1 MNDLIFFFVAFLAE
15 IIGTMA
21 GFGSST
27 ILMPFALFIFDFRTT
42 LTLVAFFHLSGSAG
56 RIIFFHK
63 SINTRLLVLFG
74 IPGVIFTFIG
84 AILVRYISSEFL
96 ELFLGVFLLSYVFIS
111 FLNPEFSIE
120 ANRLNSTA
128 GGILSGFIS
137 GIIGTGG
144 IIKSAFL
151 TSFKLEKS
159 VYIATAASISFIIDI
174 IRISIYLSEGYLS
187 SQYYIYI
194 PVLFTIALIGS
205 FIGKNLVSMV
215 SEKRFRVFVLV
226 IIALMSLK
234 FIFDGIS
241 KVFGLI

>member
-1 MNDLIFFFVAFLAE
+1 M
-15 IIGTMA
+15 
-21 GFGSST
+21 
-27 ILMPFALFIFDFRTT
+27 FDFRTT

-63 SINTRLLVLFG
+63 SINKRLLILFG

-96 ELFLGVFLLSYVFIS
+96 EFFLGAFLLTYVLIS
-111 FLNPEFSIE
+111 VLNPEFSVK
-120 ANRLNSTA
+120 ASKVNSTA

-205 FIGKNLVSMV
+205 FIGKNIVNMI

-226 IIALMSLK
+226 VIALMSLK

-241 KVFGLI
+241 KIFGFI